1 MPDDHRLLHP
11 ATLAV
16 ALAAFAVAL
25 PAPAQAACAGA
36 DAAPGSAGDA
46 EMRRA
51 VRCIVN
57 EERARRGL
65 RPVRAQRL
73 LGDAA
78 RGHARD
84 MVRRGYF
91 AHEREGSTLRSRL
104 RDAGWDGDSAGE
116 TLAYGCGSLGVPRAI
131 VDGWMGSDAHRELL
145 LSPRYRRAGIGLVT
159 GMPYATDCPGAGT
172 YVMVLAAP

>member
-1 MPDDHRLLHP
+1 MHDHHGLLHA

-16 ALAAFAVAL
+16 ALAALAAVM
-25 PAPAQAACAGA
+25 PAPAHATCANA
-36 DAAPGSAGDA
+36 NAAPGEAGDDA
-46 EMRRA
+46 LRRA

-65 RPVRAQRL
+65 RRLRAQRP
-73 LGDAA
+73 LGEAA

-84 MVRRGYF
+84 MVQRGYF
-91 AHEREGSTLRSRL
+91 AHERAGSTLGSRL
-104 RDAGWDGDSAGE
+104 RDAGWDGHSAGE

-131 VDGWMGSDAHRELL
+131 VDGWMGSDPHREIL
-145 LSPRYRRAGIGLVT
+145 LSHRYRRAGIGVAT

-172 YVMVLAAP
+172 YVMVLGAP

>member
-1 MPDDHRLLHP
+1 MHDDHRLLHA

-16 ALAAFAVAL
+16 AVLAVAVLL
-25 PAPAQAACAGA
+25 PGPAHAACANA
-36 DAAPGSAGDA
+36 NAAPGSSGDR
-46 EMRRA
+46 ELRRA

-57 EERARRGL
+57 EERVRRGL
-65 RPVRAQRL
+65 RPVRAQRS
-73 LGDAA
+73 LGEAA

-104 RDAGWDGDSAGE
+104 RDAGWDGHSAGE
-116 TLAYGCGSLGVPRAI
+116 TIAYGCGSLGVPRAI
-131 VDGWMGSDAHRELL
+131 VEGWMASDAHREIL
-145 LSPRYRRAGIGLVT
+145 LSRRYRRAGIGVAT
-159 GMPYATDCPGAGT
+159 GMPYPTDCPGAGT